1 SKIIPALV
9 EAMTQTPSLLVTGE
23 YQSEASQLTVTT
35 RTKGAW
41 GNDIT
46 LSASTTAGGLTV
58 SATPMANGEMDPDIQ
73 PALDAVFAAGHNILI
88 CPFSTTPAL
97 AALKQHLE
105 KTGNAMEQRG
115 AIGCAGWTGS
125 LGNGITLAAGVNSG
139 RVSVPW
145 YRGSVKLPAVLA
157 AIYGAVMAGEED
169 PARPL
174 NSLALSGLDVVA
186 MSQRESRNEQEN
198 ALHNGLTPVEVG
210 PGNTVQIVRA
220 VSTYTVN
227 AQGVTD
233 VSLLDITSIR
243 TLDYTRKAC
252 RERISLR
259 FPREKLSTRTIAK
272 VESELYDVLIK
283 LEEAE
288 ILENVEANKAKLRV
302 QRNGKDANR
311 LDCVVPADVVN
322 GLHVFAGRIDMI
334 L

>member
-1 SKIIPALV
+1 
-9 EAMTQTPSLLVTGE
+9 
-23 YQSEASQLTVTT
+23 
-35 RTKGAW
+35 
-41 GNDIT
+41 
-46 LSASTTAGGLTV
+46 
-58 SATPMANGEMDPDIQ
+58 
-73 PALDAVFAAGHNILI
+73 
-88 CPFSTTPAL
+88 
-97 AALKQHLE
+97 
-105 KTGNAMEQRG
+105 
-115 AIGCAGWTGS
+115 
-125 LGNGITLAAGVNSG
+125 
-139 RVSVPW
+139 
-145 YRGSVKLPAVLA
+145 
-157 AIYGAVMAGEED
+157 
-169 PARPL
+169 
-174 NSLALSGLDVVA
+174 

-283 LEEAE
+283 LEEARFWRTWKRTRQSCAFSE
-288 ILENVEANKAKLRV
+288 T
-302 QRNGKDANR
+302 GKMQTVSTAWFR
-311 LDCVVPADVVN
+311 RMWFN

>member
-1 SKIIPALV
+1 
-9 EAMTQTPSLLVTGE
+9 
-23 YQSEASQLTVTT
+23 
-35 RTKGAW
+35 
-41 GNDIT
+41 
-46 LSASTTAGGLTV
+46 
-58 SATPMANGEMDPDIQ
+58 
-73 PALDAVFAAGHNILI
+73 
-88 CPFSTTPAL
+88 
-97 AALKQHLE
+97 LE

-145 YRGSVKLPAVLA
+145 YRGSVMLPAVLA
-157 AIYGAVMAGEED
+157 AIYGAVMASEED

-186 MSQRESRNEQEN
+186 ISQRESRNEQES

-227 AQGVTD
+227 AQGVVD

-272 VESELYDVLIK
+272 VESELYDVLLK
-283 LEEAE
+283 LEESE

-311 LDCVVPADVVN
+311 LDCAIPADVVN

>member
-1 SKIIPALV
+1 
-9 EAMTQTPSLLVTGE
+9 
-23 YQSEASQLTVTT
+23 
-35 RTKGAW
+35 
-41 GNDIT
+41 
-46 LSASTTAGGLTV
+46 
-58 SATPMANGEMDPDIQ
+58 
-73 PALDAVFAAGHNILI
+73 
-88 CPFSTTPAL
+88 
-97 AALKQHLE
+97 
-105 KTGNAMEQRG
+105 
-115 AIGCAGWTGS
+115 
-125 LGNGITLAAGVNSG
+125 
-139 RVSVPW
+139 
-145 YRGSVKLPAVLA
+145 
-157 AIYGAVMAGEED
+157 
-169 PARPL
+169 
-174 NSLALSGLDVVA
+174 
-186 MSQRESRNEQEN
+186 
-198 ALHNGLTPVEVG
+198 G

-311 LDCVVPADVVN
+311 LDCVVPA
-322 GLHVFAGRIDMI
+322 
-334 L
+334 